1 MEQIN
6 NTSKIFTGEMKKFRC
21 HYINDNDRAVSRVLT
36 LERLNHPALTAANVT
51 AWGERFDDGV
61 NRFDFLAVYIQLTDT
76 ICYKPNTTVTECP
89 AIELIDGTIDYPSEE
104 SREIFHEVNINNVNR
119 FFEHVAALPVR
130 MMAGEFYPNMAVI
143 NAYQAAGMSQEA
155 DRLSAT
161 RARIIA
167 DREAEEKKRREAA
180 EERERK
186 EKEAEAAEIARQIA
200 EEEEILRTS
209 GEISGWGV
217 VQLCDREGISIHLR
231 TRHNLLEVVN
241 KFVNHGNSINYK
253 LIQGKR
259 APRLDGCFETL
270 DRLKEKLG
278 INAA

>member
-104 SREIFHEVNINNVNR
+104 SREIFHEVDINNVNR

-143 NAYQAAGMSQEA
+143 NAYQVAGMSQEA

-167 DREAEEKKRREAA
+167 DREAEEKKRRKAA

-200 EEEEILRTS
+200 EEEESLRTS

-253 LIQGKR
+253 PIQGKR